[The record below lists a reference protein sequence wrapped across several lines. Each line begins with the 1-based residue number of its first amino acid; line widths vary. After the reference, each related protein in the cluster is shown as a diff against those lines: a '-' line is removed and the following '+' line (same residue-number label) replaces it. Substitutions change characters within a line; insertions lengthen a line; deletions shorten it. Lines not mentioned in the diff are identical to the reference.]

1 MTFFLSMLLNILTTH
16 IYFHVGEHLHLIILI
31 IFSID
36 IYFSNEYF
44 YSEFHH
50 LIFLYSLYLFIFQSI
65 EILNF
70 LL

>member
-16 IYFHVGEHLHLIILI
+16 IYFHVGGHLHLIISI

-50 LIFLYSLYLFIFQSI
+50 LILFYIHYIFSYFNQ
-65 EILNF
+65 LKF
-70 LL
+70 